1 MVSKTETSTRY
12 PTVFG
17 TTRLD
22 LGEDYPFTTTT
33 SIRSVPYEGGR
44 TLVQSPQDL
53 YASVLGG
60 GGPGESKHYA
70 TMMVS
75 VYYSLDIPNIPIEQ

>member
-22 LGEDYPFTTTT
+22 LGEDYPITTTT

-60 GGPGESKHYA
+60 GKEKSKHYA